1 MSKNLSVLRG
11 SILYMAQ
18 ASKNILAFMAH
29 PDDAEFLCAGTL
41 ARLKNQGYQLHLA
54 TMTAG
59 DGGSAELP
67 NEEIARIRYYEAE
80 RAAAL
85 LGADYNCAHQRDFFV
100 TYGQATIQAALEII
114 RRANPILVITHS
126 PQDYMTDHEQT
137 SLIVRAAC
145 FAASAPNAKTH
156 ADEPAK
162 PIAAI
167 PHLYYT
173 DSIEGKDIFGAAIN
187 PSVYVDISTVIETKV
202 AMLSCHA
209 SQRDWLLQQ
218 HGMDHYVESMK
229 HWSAQRGSEIGVAYA
244 EGFRQHLGHAYPQ
257 DNLLEELLRQD
268 VQS

>member
-1 MSKNLSVLRG
+1 MQRANPH
-11 SILYMAQ
+11 
-18 ASKNILAFMAH
+18 ILAFMAH

-41 ARLKNQGYQLHLA
+41 ARLKNQGYQIHIA

-67 NEEIARIRYYEAE
+67 NEEIARLRYREAE
-80 RAAAL
+80 QAAAL
-85 LGADYNCAHQRDFFV
+85 LGAEYSCAHQRDFFV
-100 TYGQATIQAALEII
+100 TFGQATIQAALEII
-114 RRANPILVITHS
+114 RRAKPVLVITHS

-145 FAASAPNAKTH
+145 FAASAPNAKTG

-162 PIAAI
+162 PLAAI
-167 PHLYYT
+167 PHLYYA
-173 DSIEGKDIFGAAIN
+173 DAIEGQDIFGAPIP
-187 PSVYVDISTVIETKV
+187 PSVYVDISEVIETKA
-202 AMLSCHA
+202 AMLKCHA

-257 DNLLEELLRQD
+257 DNLLAQVLRQD
-268 VQS
+268 

>member
-1 MSKNLSVLRG
+1 MNQVNN
-11 SILYMAQ
+11 
-18 ASKNILAFMAH
+18 NILAFMAH

-41 ARLKNQGYQLHLA
+41 TRLHARGYQIHLA

-67 NEEIARIRYYEAE
+67 NEEIARIRYIEAE
-80 RAAAL
+80 QAAAL
-85 LGADYNCAHQRDFFV
+85 LEAEYHCAHQRDFFV
-100 TYGQATIQAALEII
+100 AYGQATIQAAIEII
-114 RRANPILVITHS
+114 RRANPMLVITHS

-156 ADEPAK
+156 VDEPAK

-173 DSIEGKDIFGAAIN
+173 DAIEGKDIFGAAIE
-187 PSVYVDISTVIETKV
+187 PSVYVDISAVIETKV
-202 AMLSCHA
+202 AMLARHA
-209 SQRDWLLQQ
+209 SQRDWLLKQ

-229 HWSAQRGSEIGVAYA
+229 HWSAQRGSKIRVAYA

-257 DNLLEELLRQD
+257 DNLLEEILRQD
-268 VQS
+268 EQD

>member
-1 MSKNLSVLRG
+1 MNQRN
-11 SILYMAQ
+11 
-18 ASKNILAFMAH
+18 NIVLAFMAH

-41 ARLKNQGYQLHLA
+41 VRLQQRGFQLHIA

-67 NEEIARIRYYEAE
+67 NEEIARIRYNEAE

-85 LGADYNCAHQRDFFV
+85 LGADYQCAHQRDFFV
-100 TYGQATIQAALEII
+100 AFGQATVQAALEII
-114 RRANPILVITHS
+114 RRANPVLVITHS

-145 FAASAPNAKTH
+145 FAASAPNAQTH

-162 PIAAI
+162 PLAAI
-167 PHLYYT
+167 PHLYYA
-173 DSIEGKDIFGAAIN
+173 DAIEGKDIFGNAIP
-187 PSVYVDISTVIETKV
+187 PSLYVDISEVIETKA
-202 AMLSCHA
+202 AMLACHA

-257 DNLLEELLRQD
+257 DNWLDEILRQD
-268 VQS
+268 

>member
-1 MSKNLSVLRG
+1 MSENLSG
-11 SILYMAQ
+11 SILFMIQ

-41 ARLKNQGYQLHLA
+41 ARLKNQDFQIHIA

-67 NEEIARIRYYEAE
+67 NEEIARIRYNEAE
-80 RAAAL
+80 QAAAL
-85 LGADYNCAHQRDFFV
+85 LDADYNCAHQRDFYV
-100 TYGQATIQAALEII
+100 TYGQPTIQAAIEII

-156 ADEPAK
+156 VDEPAK

-173 DSIEGKDIFGAAIN
+173 DAVEGKDIFGATIP
-187 PSVYVDISTVIETKV
+187 PSIYVDISSVIETKV
-202 AMLSCHA
+202 AMLACHA
-209 SQRDWLLQQ
+209 SQRDWLLKQ

-229 HWSAQRGSEIGVAYA
+229 HWAAQRGSEMGVAYA

-257 DNLLEELLRQD
+257 DNLLEEIFNAEARTQ
-268 VQS
+268 

>member
-1 MSKNLSVLRG
+1 MTHAN
-11 SILYMAQ
+11 
-18 ASKNILAFMAH
+18 KNILALMAH

-41 ARLKNQGYQLHLA
+41 ARLHRQGFQIHLA

-67 NEEIARIRYYEAE
+67 NEEIARLRYHEAQQ
-80 RAAAL
+80 AAAL
-85 LGADYNCAHQRDFFV
+85 LDAGYQCAQQRDFFV
-100 TYGQATIQAALEII
+100 TFNQSTMEIALEII
-114 RRANPILVITHS
+114 RRANPMLVITHS

-145 FAASAPNAKTH
+145 FAAPAPNAKTQV
-156 ADEPAK
+156 DVPAK
-162 PIAAI
+162 PLAAI

-173 DSIEGKDIFGAAIN
+173 DAIEGKDIFGAAIN
-187 PSVYVDISTVIETKV
+187 PSFYVNISDVIETKT

-218 HGMDHYVESMK
+218 HGMDHYLESMK
-229 HWSAQRGSEIGVAYA
+229 HWSAQRGSEIGVPYA

-257 DNLLEELLRQD
+257 TNLLEELLRQD
-268 VQS
+268 

>member
-1 MSKNLSVLRG
+1 MPSVF
-11 SILYMAQ
+11 SVVKKMKQ
-18 ASKNILAFMAH
+18 VNPNILAFMAH

-41 ARLKNQGYQLHLA
+41 ARLKTQGYAIHLA

-67 NEEIARIRYYEAE
+67 NEEIARIRYHEATT
-80 RAAAL
+80 AAAL
-85 LGADYNCAHQRDFFV
+85 LDANYNCAHQRDFFV
-100 TYGQATIQAALEII
+100 TYGQATMQAAIEII
-114 RRANPILVITHS
+114 RRVNPVLVITHS

-137 SLIVRAAC
+137 STIVRAAC
-145 FAASAPNAKTH
+145 FAASAPNARTQV
-156 ADEPAK
+156 DEPAK

-173 DSIEGKDIFGAAIN
+173 DAIEGKDIFGQAIP
-187 PSVYVDISTVIETKV
+187 PSVYVDISAVIETKV

-218 HGMDHYVESMK
+218 HGMDHYIESMK
-229 HWSAQRGSEIGVAYA
+229 HWSAQRGSAIGVAYA

-257 DNLLEELLRQD
+257 NDLLREVLRQD
-268 VQS
+268 

>member
-1 MSKNLSVLRG
+1 VLFVFSVVKKMNLVN
-11 SILYMAQ
+11 
-18 ASKNILAFMAH
+18 KNILAFMAH

-41 ARLKNQGYQLHLA
+41 ARLKDQGFQLHIA

-67 NEEIARIRYYEAE
+67 NEEIARIRYHEAE
-80 RAAAL
+80 RAATL
-85 LGADYNCAHQRDFFV
+85 LDGQYTCAQQRDFFV
-100 TYGQATIQAALEII
+100 TFHQATIQAALEII
-114 RRANPILVITHS
+114 RRANPMLVITHS

-145 FAASAPNAKTH
+145 FAASAPNAKTNV
-156 ADEPAK
+156 DKPAK
-162 PIAAI
+162 PLAAI

-173 DSIEGKDIFGAAIN
+173 DAVEGKDLFGAAIH
-187 PSVYVDISTVIETKV
+187 PSVYVDISAVIETKT
-202 AMLSCHA
+202 AMLTCHA

-218 HGMDHYVESMK
+218 HGMDHYIESMK

-257 DNLLEELLRQD
+257 DNLLAELLRQD
-268 VQS
+268 

>member
-1 MSKNLSVLRG
+1 MTNDQSH
-11 SILYMAQ
+11 
-18 ASKNILAFMAH
+18 ILAFMAH

-41 ARLKNQGYQLHLA
+41 ARLHQLGYQIHLA

-67 NEEIARIRYYEAE
+67 NEEIARIRYNEAE
-80 RAAAL
+80 QAAAL

-100 TYGQATIQAALEII
+100 TYGPATIQVAIEII

-126 PQDYMTDHEQT
+126 RQDYMTDHEQT

-156 ADEPAK
+156 VDEPA
-162 PIAAI
+162 PPLAAI

-173 DSIEGKDIFGAAIN
+173 DAIEGKDSFGVALN
-187 PSVYVDISTVIETKV
+187 PSVYVDISAVIATKV
-202 AMLSCHA
+202 AMLACHA
-209 SQRDWLLQQ
+209 SQRDWLRQQ

-229 HWSAQRGSEIGVAYA
+229 RWSAQRGSEIGVAYA

-257 DNLLEELLRQD
+257 DNLLGVLFGTVPGAICAKITLFNQ
-268 VQS
+268 